1 MVKLPISDYVANQGS
16 IETVMRSVK
25 NSGRL

>member
-1 MVKLPISDYVANQGS
+1 MVKLPISDYVANQGCM
-16 IETVMRSVK
+16 ETVMRSVK